1 VRPTLLPG
9 LRRLWR
15 DRHAVQLGTDP
26 RRAVVLEFADPR
38 LARVLDLLDGSRTEQ
53 AVLRDAATLG
63 ITEPAAIALLSTLRD
78 GGLAVD
84 AHTLVPPGVPEPVRR
99 GLATEIAALALGRE
113 VAPAVAIRRRAAAH
127 VLVTGYGRLAVPIAA
142 ALAQAGVG
150 HVDTAVSGRTRPSD
164 AAPGGLSPADAG
176 RPRATAAA
184 EAVTR
189 VAPATS
195 VKPLRDRAAT
205 FVVQTGTRRPASLA
219 ALAYARRGIP
229 HLAVEVRDDAAVLGP
244 LVPPAGSPC
253 LNCLDLHRREHDP
266 AWPALAAQLST
277 GPEGIE
283 PIAVTTVLAVTAYA
297 VDEVLAYLDGR
308 KPQTIGTTI
317 ELTGPGREAR
327 RAWSPHPGC
336 ECTRGRRHRV
346 SQADEVQ

>member
-1 VRPTLLPG
+1 MRPTLLPG

-63 ITEPAAIALLSTLRD
+63 ITEPAAVALLSTLRD

-84 AHTLVPPGVPEPVRR
+84 AHTLVPPGLPEPVRR
-99 GLATEIAALALGRE
+99 GLTTEIAALALGRE

-176 RPRATAAA
+176 RLPLPQLPRP
-184 EAVTR
+184 
-189 VAPATS
+189 AP
-195 VKPLRDRAAT
+195 P
-205 FVVQTGTRRPASLA
+205 GTRPGLA
-219 ALAYARRGIP
+219 
-229 HLAVEVRDDAAVLGP
+229 
-244 LVPPAGSPC
+244 
-253 LNCLDLHRREHDP
+253 
-266 AWPALAAQLST
+266 
-277 GPEGIE
+277 
-283 PIAVTTVLAVTAYA
+283 
-297 VDEVLAYLDGR
+297 
-308 KPQTIGTTI
+308 
-317 ELTGPGREAR
+317 GPGRPAVHRPGGHRTDRGDDGTGRDRVRRRRGPRLPRRPQAADHRHHDRADRPRSRDPAR
-327 RAWSPHPGC
+327 MVTAPGL
-336 ECTRGRRHRV
+336 
-346 SQADEVQ
+346 